1 MLVSIGKS
9 QCRHFCTQWPRNWLT
24 SISSFGRIMIYY
36 CILWH
41 IWRPPNQCTDGSEIC
56 VERSNFCVPMCWPWW
71 QQLHMLLV
79 ILLINGMLW
88 WWQNIDSRLRHQYR
102 LPQRRDVEHRWSNL
116 SSCGATTNRHYV
128 RLTLMTTIIMIMVK
142 RTLQSTILRNT
153 MMIIIMKF
161 IFYST
166 MSLRIIIIHMS
177 LYPTTTLNSTTD
189 FPSTYKYVVVFDRH

>member
-56 VERSNFCVPMCWPWW
+56 VERSNFCVPICWPWW
-71 QQLHMLLV
+71 QRLHLLLV
-79 ILLINGMLW
+79 ILLINGMLR
-88 WWQNIDSRLRHQYR
+88 WWQNKDSRLRHQYR
-102 LPQRRDVEHRWSNL
+102 LPQRRDVEHRWSNW